1 MNNIFNLKRF
11 GFVFRK
17 DFLENRKLYLLL
29 FLTMLG
35 IMAVISTIMTR
46 NYLHQWTNASYNNIL
61 YHNKD
66 LLTFFSLAFIA
77 GGLLFASTFMMQMNS
92 KLKSLAFLSSPSSN
106 FEKYLSRWII
116 VTTGYVIAFFVA
128 MWIAD
133 FLRVTAIKIYYPDL
147 EIKFTDITKLY
158 YPGDGY
164 NFSYEYV
171 VPKIVFTL
179 FIFIYLF
186 FQSLFLLGTTFW
198 EKASFVKTF
207 VAVAVI
213 VFSYIMICRWAILMS
228 YKEGLNG
235 FGNVLSSF
243 FAFTDNDN
251 AEKYMTKITCITLS
265 VFTVINW
272 TLAFFRLRESEII
285 KRL

>member
-35 IMAVISTIMTR
+35 IMAIVSIIMTR
-46 NYLHQWTNASYNNIL
+46 NYCHQWTNASYNNIL

-66 LLTFFSLAFIA
+66 LLTFFSLAFLA
-77 GGLLFASTFMMQMNS
+77 GGLLFASTFMTQMNS
-92 KLKSLAFLSSPSSN
+92 KLKSLSFLSSPSSN

-116 VTTGYVIAFFVA
+116 VTIGYVLAFFIA
-128 MWIAD
+128 MWVAD
-133 FLRVTAIKIYYPDL
+133 FLRVTVNRIYYPDL
-147 EIKFTDITKLY
+147 EIKFLDLSKLY
-158 YPGDGY
+158 YPTNDY
-164 NFSYEYV
+164 TSRYYM
-171 VPKIVFTL
+171 VPKFVFIL

-213 VFSYIMICRWAILMS
+213 IFAYIMICRWTILFS
-228 YKEGLNG
+228 YEEGLDG
-235 FGNVLSSF
+235 FGNVLGSF
-243 FAFTDNDN
+243 FAFTDNGN
-251 AEKYMTKITCITLS
+251 AENYLKITTYIALS
-265 VFTVINW
+265 VLTLTNW